1 MLPNI
6 IASIP
11 MSGPT
16 RDSAASVSGPSRAT
30 ANASPI
36 KKYITKHHLQKI
48 EEEAGLSN
56 DDDAPDV
63 PIDDLGD

>member
-6 IASIP
+6 ISSIP
-11 MSGPT
+11 INTAPP
-16 RDSAASVSGPSRAT
+16 VRAT
-30 ANASPI
+30 ANASPM
-36 KKYITKHHLQKI
+36 KKYITTHPLQKI

-63 PIDDLGD
+63 PVDELGD

>member
-1 MLPNI
+1 MP
-6 IASIP
+6 
-11 MSGPT
+11 
-16 RDSAASVSGPSRAT
+16 GPSRAT
-30 ANASPI
+30 ANASPL

-63 PIDDLGD
+63 PVDDLGDQRQEQLAYRQANDLKK

>member
-11 MSGPT
+11 VVTPVRTLS
-16 RDSAASVSGPSRAT
+16 
-30 ANASPI
+30 NASPNG
-36 KKYITKHHLQKI
+36 KKYITNNHLQKI

-63 PIDDLGD
+63 PVDDFGDHRHDQLIFR